1 MDKQYLK
8 QVLIYVSVAVVAIAV
23 MVYFGYH
30 MISNFTADVDTQP
43 AYIDSFSE
51 SVTGDAYILREE
63 EVLYSGSRGVVNYLV
78 ADGAKVAVGD
88 VVADVYR
95 NGGADVRERIDEIDE
110 EIERLT
116 EVESRAKYLSV
127 SDVNRIDAEI
137 EELVLTARTQT
148 AGNDLAAAAATAEE
162 IRLLMDMRRIVTG
175 EIESYE
181 AELASLRA
189 ERQSVVAQLSDVA
202 ETLKSKHSAYY
213 FYEVDGY
220 ESAFSF
226 ENIDSLTLDDIDAMV
241 SAEPSAL
248 TGYEAGKLVFDY
260 NWYVAVPTDKASLQ
274 FFTVGKSYTLEFG
287 SETAEIPMK
296 LYSVITDTGGQTDEA
311 CLIFT
316 TSDMP
321 EDFEYSRMQ
330 PVSIDVKTYEGYKVP
345 LSAVRAVDYDGVTV
359 EGVYVL
365 YGNTV
370 TFRRIDIILRQD
382 GYVLCRAET
391 EDEEEDDDG
400 GYVEFPIIGETE
412 AETEPPEAHE
422 LIPFLQMYDLV
433 ITSAKGL
440 YEGKIIAD

>member
-8 QVLIYVSVAVVAIAV
+8 QVLMYVSVAVVAIAM

-30 MISNFTADVDTQP
+30 MISNFTADIETQP

-63 EVLYSGSRGVVNYLV
+63 EVLYSNSRGVVNYLV
-78 ADGAKVAVGD
+78 PDGAKVAVGD
-88 VVADVYR
+88 AVADVYR
-95 NGGADVRERIDEIDE
+95 IGGEDVRERIDEIDA

-116 EVESRAKYLSV
+116 EVESQAKYLSV
-127 SDVNRIDAEI
+127 SDVNRIDSEI
-137 EELVLTARTQT
+137 AELVLTARTQ
-148 AGNDLAAAAATAEE
+148 AADNDLSSAAATAEE
-162 IRLLMDMRRIVTG
+162 IRLLMDIRRIVIG
-175 EIESYE
+175 ELESYE
-181 AELASLRA
+181 AKIGELRA
-189 ERQSVVAQLSDVA
+189 ERQSVVAQLSDIA

-213 FYEVDGY
+213 FYDVDGY

-226 ENIDSLTLDDIDAMV
+226 ESIDSLTLADIDAMV

-248 TGYEAGKLVFDY
+248 TGYETGKLVFDY

-287 SETAEIPMK
+287 AATANIQMK
-296 LYSVITDTGGQTDEA
+296 LYSVVTDTGGQTDKA

-321 EDFEYSRMQ
+321 DGFGYSRMQ

-370 TFRRIDIILRQD
+370 AFRRIDIILRQD
-382 GYVLCRAET
+382 GYVLCRTET
-391 EDEEEDDDG
+391 EDEEEDDG
-400 GYVEFPIIGETE
+400 GYVDFPIIDETE
-412 AETEPPEAHE
+412 AETEPPEEYE